1 MKTSITHLAFLFLA
15 TALVSLVFTSCN
27 TFRGVGR
34 DVGHVG
40 HHIERA
46 ANH

>member
-1 MKTSITHLAFLFLA
+1 MKTSNTRINFLLLA
-15 TALVSLVFTSCN
+15 ALLGSLIGTGCN